1 MLIGGIMQSFHAFV
15 ICAVVG
21 FAGHAWSADL
31 ELGEYLAQ
39 DCLGCHQAQEVV
51 GTIPIIHGLDA
62 EYFIEAMYDYRDGF
76 RENNVM
82 MSVATSLSDEDVEAL
97 AAWFAIQENQSA
109 Q

>member
-1 MLIGGIMQSFHAFV
+1 MRTFHAF
-15 ICAVVG
+15 IFFAVTG
-21 FAGHAWSADL
+21 FSGAAWSSDL

-39 DCLGCHQAQEVV
+39 SCLGCHQAKEIV
-51 GTIPIIHGLDA
+51 GTIPIIHGLDE

-97 AAWFAIQENQSA
+97 AAWFAIQEDLSSQ
-109 Q
+109 